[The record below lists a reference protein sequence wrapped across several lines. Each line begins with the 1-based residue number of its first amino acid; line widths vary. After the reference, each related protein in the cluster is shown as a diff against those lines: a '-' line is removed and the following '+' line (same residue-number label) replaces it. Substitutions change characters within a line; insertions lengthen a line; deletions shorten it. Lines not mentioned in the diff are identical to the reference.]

1 VPLFEKILVPL
12 DGSEQSIWALGKAV
26 QIAKK
31 LGGEITLIHVYSV
44 SPLAIT
50 PMQVYKYVEAM
61 AKYGNSILEDG
72 KKKAEAEGAKAQTL
86 LVEGHTVEEILKAAR
101 EGNFSL
107 IVIGARGMSKIKEL
121 LMGSVSDA
129 VTKHALC
136 PVLVVR

>member
-1 VPLFEKILVPL
+1 MPLFEKILVPL

-61 AKYGNSILEDG
+61 AKYGNGILEDG

>member
-31 LGGEITLIHVYSV
+31 VGGEITLIHVYSV
-44 SPLAIT
+44 SSFAIT
-50 PMQVYKYVEAM
+50 PMQVYKYVQAM
-61 AKYGNSILEDG
+61 QKYGNRILADG
-72 KKKAEAEGAKAQTL
+72 KKKAKAEGVQAKTL
-86 LVEGHTVEEILKAAR
+86 LVDGHTVEEILKAAR

-107 IVIGARGMSKIKEL
+107 IVIGARGLSKIKEL
-121 LMGSVSDA
+121 LMGSVSDG
-129 VTKHALC
+129 VTKHAPC